1 MDSSRKSFPP
11 SKDAG
16 GSVTWADYLIIFI
29 WLASGAFGF
38 WRGFAKEAIALTS
51 WLAAIW
57 LAWRFGGLVEPLL
70 GEWTAAPE
78 LRIWAAR
85 GIILVAI
92 LVIGG
97 LIAWFVRALIRHTGL
112 SSTDR
117 ALGGLFGV
125 ARGLLIVGLGA
136 IAIELLGLDQDVW
149 WRDAKLQPLSDQI
162 AEGIRYYAELGGR
175 ILEEQALAQIVATSR
190 VN

>member
-1 MDSSRKSFPP
+1 
-11 SKDAG
+11 
-16 GSVTWADYLIIFI
+16 VTWADYSIVFI
-29 WLASGAFGF
+29 CLASAAFGF
-38 WRGFAKEAIALTS
+38 WRGFAKEALALAS

-57 LAWRFGGLVEPLL
+57 LAWRFAVFVEPML

-85 GIILVAI
+85 LIVLVVV

-97 LIAWFVRALIRHTGL
+97 LIAWFARALIRSTGL

-125 ARGLLIVGLGA
+125 ARGLLIVGLVA
-136 IAIELLGLDQDVW
+136 IALQLAGLDQDAW
-149 WRDAKLQPLSDQI
+149 WQDAKLRAFSNQI

-175 ILEEQALAQIVATSR
+175 ILEEQGLAQSSQLLG
-190 VN
+190 